1 MFKYDVVK
9 VEDKVIVKLEGDLD
23 IEVTEIMEDQITPE
37 LEGHGEVELDLEGVS
52 FVDSSG
58 IGLLIS
64 LVGSL
69 KERCAI
75 VHIINLQE
83 DVKLIFEML
92 QMTDILGSDVF
103 V

>member
-1 MFKYDVVK
+1 MFNYETVK
-9 VEDKVIVKLEGDLD
+9 LEDKVVVKLEGDLD
-23 IEVTEIMEDQITPE
+23 IEVTEIMEDEIATQ
-37 LEGHGEVELDLEGVS
+37 LEGHGGVELDFSGVS

-69 KERCAI
+69 KEKGAI
-75 VHIINLQE
+75 IHITNLQE